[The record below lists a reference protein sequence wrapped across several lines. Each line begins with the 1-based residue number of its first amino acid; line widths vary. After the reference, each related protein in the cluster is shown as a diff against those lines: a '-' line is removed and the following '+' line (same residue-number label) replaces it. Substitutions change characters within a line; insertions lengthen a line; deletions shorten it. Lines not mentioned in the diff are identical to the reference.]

1 MNTIHW
7 IVVSWMEYHSESE
20 SPTYYTPQSK
30 FYALKTLGHMS
41 SDEKWFKKK

>member
-1 MNTIHW
+1 
-7 IVVSWMEYHSESE
+7 MEYHSESE

-41 SDEKWFKKK
+41 SDEKWFKKMINNLFVEKPN